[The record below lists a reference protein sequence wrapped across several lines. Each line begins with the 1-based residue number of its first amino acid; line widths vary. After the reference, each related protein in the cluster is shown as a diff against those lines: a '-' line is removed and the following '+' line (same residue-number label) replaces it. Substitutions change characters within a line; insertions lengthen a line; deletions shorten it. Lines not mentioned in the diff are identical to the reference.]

1 MVPHILQSNGTVIK
15 MFSKDPHDLATL
27 FPATFPF
34 SYSKAATSPLSVSNT
49 IGHLLA
55 LDR

>member
-15 MFSKDPHDLATL
+15 MFSKDLHDLATL